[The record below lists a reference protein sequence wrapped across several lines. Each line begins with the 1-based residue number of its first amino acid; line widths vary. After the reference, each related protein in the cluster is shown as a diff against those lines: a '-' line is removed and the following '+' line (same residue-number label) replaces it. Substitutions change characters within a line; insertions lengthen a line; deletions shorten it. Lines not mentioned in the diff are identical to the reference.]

1 MSYNTKIYDSTNNNY
16 NANFDTYI
24 MGNNNI
30 PVDGNLYYNNKF
42 AKVMTSF
49 IVDSGDSILG
59 GNVLVSE
66 NLTIHGKSDFKNDV
80 TIRPFLI
87 VPETRNI
94 FFRYSVMIF
103 RIFRDG
109 HISCHSTLSF
119 WDTKYNRMYHTV
131 QSS

>member
-42 AKVMTSF
+42 GKVMTSF

-66 NLTIHGKSDFKNDV
+66 NVTILGKCDFKNDL
-80 TIRPFLI
+80 TIGGNVYIPGRIIYFCI
-87 VPETRNI
+87 ETHLSI
-94 FFRYSVMIF
+94 GLFFFIYTLDRTIC
-103 RIFRDG
+103 RI
-109 HISCHSTLSF
+109 
-119 WDTKYNRMYHTV
+119 
-131 QSS
+131 